1 MQLKGVRWWSQKGG
15 CQWRDMASTGSTN
28 LSSTKLQTLAFYI
41 TLGSLHYC
49 LFKILPGLFCPFL
62 SSLHFVLTAL
72 TGLLS
77 HMPSLHVFEMRVLK
91 ICQCQEHKDYNN
103 NKNHANQRTIPL
115 FGSLR
120 AVFIFIYLLFKKE
133 ETNQSNLSFFF
144 FLNVFPCSLHFFCSS
159 NNLGRFCFE
168 SSEVNSGG
176 QAP

>member
-1 MQLKGVRWWSQKGG
+1 M
-15 CQWRDMASTGSTN
+15 DMASTGSTN
-28 LSSTKLQTLAFYI
+28 LSSAKLQTLAFYI
-41 TLGSLHYC
+41 TLGPLHYC
-49 LFKILPGLFCPFL
+49 LFKILLGLFCPFL
-62 SSLHFVLTAL
+62 SSFHFVLTPL
-72 TGLLS
+72 TGPLS

-91 ICQCQEHKDYNN
+91 ICQCQEHKDFNK

-115 FGSLR
+115 FSSLR
-120 AVFIFIYLLFKKE
+120 AVFILIYLLFKKE
-133 ETNQSNLSFFF
+133 ETNQSNLSFFFF